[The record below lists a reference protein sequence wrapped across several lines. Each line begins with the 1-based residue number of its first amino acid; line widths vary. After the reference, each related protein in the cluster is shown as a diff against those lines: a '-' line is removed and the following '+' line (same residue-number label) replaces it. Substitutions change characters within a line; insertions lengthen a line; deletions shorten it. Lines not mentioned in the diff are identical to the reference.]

1 MKQLPA
7 LYLPTNAEMLALRRD
22 TEQALT
28 FEQHLLVRATGL
40 GGWGGVNMVDAVSRV
55 RGELGAPHLSFLPEL
70 VDRGFHATA
79 LGRTLACLEG
89 LTADVTAS
97 GWRITEGF
105 AKEGNLAQTVLA
117 SDINALADVV
127 GKEKNPEGGLKVR
140 LLGPFSLAAS
150 TYLTNGELVLI
161 DYGARRDLCDSLL
174 AGLES
179 LVERLKQAAPGL
191 QLSLQFDEPLLP
203 AVLAGAIK
211 TSSGYSTVRALRR
224 HEAVETLAKIHRRA
238 EGLGVN
244 VLVRSNVLELH
255 PEIQAVLMAPVLNL
269 SGRPTRDWEQVAR
282 MVEAGARPLLETV
295 SPRTRLPVGEIAR
308 GFWVRWRDVGL
319 AKNLLSSI
327 TLTDLPGLE
336 EQSPEVATTVLG
348 HLTETARAL
357 SEIAQ
362 DA

>member
-1 MKQLPA
+1 MKQRPA
-7 LYLPTNAEMLALRRD
+7 LYLPTDAEMLALRRD
-22 TEQALT
+22 SEQPLT
-28 FEQHLLVRATGL
+28 FDEHLLVPATGL
-40 GGWGGVNMVDAVSRV
+40 GGWGGANMVDAVSRV
-55 RGELGAPHLSFLPEL
+55 RGELGSPHLSFLPEL
-70 VDRGFHATA
+70 ADRGLHATA

-117 SDINALADVV
+117 SDINVLADVV

-161 DYGARRDLCDSLL
+161 DHGARRDLRDSLL

-179 LVERLKQAAPGL
+179 LVQRLKQAVPGL
-191 QLSLQFDEPLLP
+191 HLSLQFDEPLLP
-203 AVLAGAIK
+203 AVLAGTIK
-211 TSSGYSTVRALRR
+211 TSSGYSTVRALAR
-224 HEAVETLAKIHRRA
+224 HEAVESLAQVHHRA
-238 EGLGVN
+238 EQLGAS
-244 VLVRSNVLELH
+244 VLVRSSVLELH
-255 PEIQAVLMAPVLNL
+255 PEIQAILTNPVLNL
-269 SGRPTRDWEQVAR
+269 AGRPTCDWEQVAR
-282 MVEAGARPLLETV
+282 IVEAGARPLFETV
-295 SPRTRLPVGEIAR
+295 SPHTRTPVGELAR
-308 GFWVRWRDVGL
+308 DFWACWSDVGL
-319 AKNLLSSI
+319 SKNLLSSV

-336 EQSPEVATTVLG
+336 ELHPELATTVLG